1 MKRKKLQV
9 VINVFF
15 ILMVFLNMFPLMTM
29 LSAAFSDNNDII
41 REGYRLIPKTFS
53 LDAFDYVLKDSRKI
67 VNAYGI
73 SIIVTLSGVVCG
85 MLFMALLAYPMSR
98 RDFSLRR
105 GLMVYVVITM
115 LFNGGLVPTY
125 LMYVDYLHI
134 KNTLWALIIPRMLVS
149 AFYVMIMRT
158 FFQNSIPGEIIEA
171 AQIDGCSEYGIFFRI
186 VMPLS
191 LPVLATVGLMQT
203 IGYWNDWYN
212 GLIYLT
218 DSSLFS
224 IQNLLNRILFDV
236 QYLTNSPDVYA
247 ADMAV
252 SLPTETARMAIVVL
266 GTMPLLLAYPFFQ
279 KYLVSGLTLGSVKG

>member
-15 ILMVFLNMFPLMTM
+15 ILMVLLNMFPLMTM

-158 FFQNSIPGEIIEA
+158 FF
-171 AQIDGCSEYGIFFRI
+171 R
-186 VMPLS
+186 
-191 LPVLATVGLMQT
+191 TVSPEKLLRRRRSMVVA
-203 IGYWNDWYN
+203 
-212 GLIYLT
+212 
-218 DSSLFS
+218 SMAFS
-224 IQNLLNRILFDV
+224 FA
-236 QYLTNSPDVYA
+236 S
-247 ADMAV
+247 
-252 SLPTETARMAIVVL
+252 
-266 GTMPLLLAYPFFQ
+266 
-279 KYLVSGLTLGSVKG
+279 

>member
-73 SIIVTLSGVVCG
+73 SIVVTLCGVVFG

-98 RDFSLRR
+98 RDFTLRR

-218 DSSLFS
+218 DSRLFS

>member
-1 MKRKKLQV
+1 MKSRKLDISV
-9 VINVFF
+9 NAIF
-15 ILMVFLNMFPLMTM
+15 ILAVLINIFPLMTM
-29 LSAAFSDNNDII
+29 LSAAFSDNDTII
-41 REGYRLIPKTFS
+41 KNGYRMLPQNFTFS
-53 LDAFDYVLKDSRKI
+53 AFEYVLRDSDKI
-67 VNAYGI
+67 LRAYGV
-73 SIIVTLSGVVCG
+73 SILVTVCGVVFG
-85 MLFMALLAYPMSR
+85 MAMMALLAYPMSR
-98 RDFSLRR
+98 KDFVLRK

-125 LMYVDYLHI
+125 LMYVDYFQI
-134 KNTLWALIIPRMLVS
+134 KNTIWALIIPRLLVS

-158 FFQNSIPGEIIEA
+158 FFANSIPDEVIEA
-171 AQIDGCSEYGIFFRI
+171 AQIDGTGEFGVFFKI

-218 DSSLFS
+218 DSKLFS

-236 QYLTNSPDVYA
+236 QYLNTSADVYS

-252 SLPTETARMAIVVL
+252 NLPTESARMAIVVL
-266 GTMPLLLAYPFFQ
+266 GTLPLLLAYPFFQ
-279 KYLVSGLTLGSVKG
+279 KYLVAGLTLGSVKG